1 MARAESQVHA
11 VPTVAGVT
19 ALLLLLVTLALWA
32 TGGNDSMSYYQHEV
46 SRAMR
51 RQSRQEK
58 TDLAAK
64 AQRHRL
70 RRCAN
75 RLNATLL
82 RRTKPDN

>member
-11 VPTVAGVT
+11 VPTVAGVIT
-19 ALLLLLVTLALWA
+19 LLLLVTLALWA
-32 TGGNDSMSYYQHEV
+32 TGGNDSMSYYQREV

-51 RQSRQEK
+51 KQSRQEK
-58 TDLAAK
+58 ADLAAK

-75 RLNATLL
+75 RISAAFL
-82 RRTKPDN
+82 RRTKPDH

>member
-11 VPTVAGVT
+11 VPTVAGLTV
-19 ALLLLLVTLALWA
+19 LLLLLVTLALWA
-32 TGGNDSMSYYQHEV
+32 TGGNDSMSYYQREV

-51 RQSRQEK
+51 KQSRQEK
-58 TDLAAK
+58 ADLAAK

-70 RRCAN
+70 RRCSHRISA
-75 RLNATLL
+75 ALL